1 MGPLAHGGLALAA
14 SIGAYVN
21 VALLLW
27 VARRR
32 FGGLGGRALLESLA
46 RTLLASTPLA
56 AWCAL
61 CLWLWPAGGSGWR
74 DAARLAPGGGGGG
87 GGFPGAR
94 RVPAPAQDRPPP

>member
-1 MGPLAHGGLALAA
+1 
-14 SIGAYVN
+14 V
-21 VALLLW
+21 VLLLW

-61 CLWLWPAGGSGWR
+61 CLWVWPRGGSGWL
-74 DAARLAPGGGGGG
+74 DAAWLALGVGM
-87 GGFPGAR
+87 GAVIFLGTS
-94 RVPAPAQDRPPP
+94 RVLATPEYRALRGTLPFRGPR